1 MTWPEVLRRTG
12 RALLRSAVRE
22 ATRRADRR
30 RPRTP
35 RRQASG
41 SSPRTSYAGDF
52 TGTWTATYAPSDNG
66 VPDPG
71 EIVWAWVPFEE
82 DHTQGKDRPVLVVG
96 VRQGRLLALMLTS
109 KDHDHDARDEA
120 RHGRHWVDLGTGP
133 WDRQRRPSE
142 VRVDRVLQLDPAAVR
157 REGARLDAARFA
169 AVAAGLREHRGW
181 R

>member
-1 MTWPEVLRRTG
+1 MTWSEILRRAS
-12 RALLRSAVRE
+12 RALRRSPV
-22 ATRRADRR
+22 
-30 RPRTP
+30 
-35 RRQASG
+35 
-41 SSPRTSYAGDF
+41 RTSSARTGYAGDF
-52 TGTWTATYAPSDNG
+52 TGTWVATYTPSDNG

-96 VRQGRLLALMLTS
+96 VREGRLLALMLTS
-109 KDHDHDARDEA
+109 KDHDRDARDEA
-120 RHGRHWVDLGTGP
+120 RYGRYWLDIGTGA

-142 VRVDRVLQLDPAAVR
+142 VRVDRVLQLDPSAVR

-169 AVAAGLREHRGW
+169 TVAAGLREHRGW